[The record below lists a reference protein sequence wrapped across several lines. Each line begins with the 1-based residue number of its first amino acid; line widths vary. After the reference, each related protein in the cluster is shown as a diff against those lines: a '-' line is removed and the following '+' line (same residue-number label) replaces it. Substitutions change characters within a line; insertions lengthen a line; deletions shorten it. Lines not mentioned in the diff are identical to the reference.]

1 MKNECAVAIRT
12 LILFS
17 IMTLFMY
24 HSFFVLILA
33 NIMKMMPNM
42 RNGQLLRMNDQRG
55 GFGSE
60 VGSLTTPSFIHISEK
75 EIRTNIGST
84 VTLNC
89 RVQNIRN
96 HTVIIRIIYNYF
108 MQFSNCSNL
117 ISTTAIKQI
126 LFQVSWVRTSDI
138 EILSVDRYTYTFNQ
152 RIQLVYTNYLDAPN
166 YGLRIS
172 FVQPDDAGQYE
183 CIINTRPETVQ
194 KVELFIFNGKVYFI
208 IYVIVK
214 LT

>member
-1 MKNECAVAIRT
+1 M
-12 LILFS
+12 
-17 IMTLFMY
+17 
-24 HSFFVLILA
+24 
-33 NIMKMMPNM
+33 
-42 RNGQLLRMNDQRG
+42 
-55 GFGSE
+55 
-60 VGSLTTPSFIHISEK
+60 
-75 EIRTNIGST
+75 
-84 VTLNC
+84 
-89 RVQNIRN
+89 
-96 HTVIIRIIYNYF
+96 
-108 MQFSNCSNL
+108 

-214 LT
+214 ITSLRKICKQNLFSCSFLYYRRSEQREQD

>member
-1 MKNECAVAIRT
+1 MINECAVAIRT

-96 HTVIIRIIYNYF
+96 HTVVISCIDNYF
-108 MQFSNCSNL
+108 MRFYINLNCSNL
-117 ISTTAIKQI
+117 VSTATIKQI
-126 LFQVSWVRTSDI
+126 SFQVSWVRTSDI

-183 CIINTRPETVQ
+183 CIINTRPETVR
-194 KVELFIFNGKVYFI
+194 KVELFILNGKCI
-208 IYVIVK
+208 SS
-214 LT
+214 LLS

>member
-1 MKNECAVAIRT
+1 M
-12 LILFS
+12 
-17 IMTLFMY
+17 
-24 HSFFVLILA
+24 
-33 NIMKMMPNM
+33 
-42 RNGQLLRMNDQRG
+42 
-55 GFGSE
+55 
-60 VGSLTTPSFIHISEK
+60 
-75 EIRTNIGST
+75 
-84 VTLNC
+84 
-89 RVQNIRN
+89 
-96 HTVIIRIIYNYF
+96 
-108 MQFSNCSNL
+108 

-214 LT
+214 ITSKEKYVNRICFHVPFYITDATNRESKTNGVNDAKVFRHKSKDGSDRQYRLDHLPNAKR